1 MTFGAPVVLDVA
13 QQGRMPMGPHLCI
26 AELARPRCLDPT
38 AELLGHGLH
47 PIADPEHRDAQ
58 LEHPCG
64 RRDLWGEGD
73 RLGPTRDHYATRG
86 EGLEDLVRAIV
97 RMDLAIDTRL
107 ADAAGDELGVLGAEV
122 EDQDPVAVG
131 PSGARAAVR
140 ADAVNRLSRR
150 DNSAPPW

>member
-1 MTFGAPVVLDVA
+1 MTLGAPVVLDVA

-26 AELARPRCLDPT
+26 AELARPRRLDPT

-58 LEHPCG
+58 IEHPRG
-64 RRDLWGEGD
+64 RRDLWGGGNG
-73 RLGPTRDHYATRG
+73 LGPPREHDATRG
-86 EGLEDLVRAIV
+86 EGPEHLVRAIV
-97 RMDLAIDTRL
+97 GVDLAIDPRF
-107 ADAAGDELGVLGAEV
+107 ADAAGDELRVLGAEV

-131 PSGARAAVR
+131 PSGTRAAVR
-140 ADAVNRLSRR
+140 APAVNRLSRR